1 MAKYIVARLLR
12 MIPVIFVLSVFVFS
26 LMHMLPGDPIT
37 TMLAEG
43 SAASL
48 EAVEAMREYMGLNDP
63 LYVQYGRFIGRA
75 LQGDLGRSIQ
85 SNRPVLG
92 MIVELFPHTLQLAL
106 AAGIFSA
113 LLGISLGI
121 VAALKKNTIFDS
133 GSMLFALLGVSA
145 PVFWVALLMIL
156 FFSVKLRWFSVMDQT
171 SLKALVLPA
180 IALGWGTGAIIAR
193 LVRANLLE
201 VLSLDFIRT
210 ARAKGLAERAVIVR
224 HALRNA
230 LNAVITVLGLQFGAL
245 MGGAVITESVFARQG
260 IGRYAVNAVLK
271 KDFPSV
277 QGTVLMIALAYMLVN
292 LVVDII
298 CVYMDP
304 RIRYN

>member
-1 MAKYIVARLLR
+1 

-85 SNRPVLG
+85 SNRPVMSML
-92 MIVELFPHTLQLAL
+92 IELFPSTLQLAL
-106 AAGIFSA
+106 AAGVFSA
-113 LLGISLGI
+113 FLGISLGI

-201 VLSLDFIRT
+201 VLGLDFIRT
-210 ARAKGLAERAVIVR
+210 ARAKGLRERAVIIR

-277 QGTVLMIALAYMLVN
+277 QGTVLLIALAYMLVN